1 MNPPS
6 ILTVSRNSRRAV
18 PKPRPLPL
26 SSPPSPPPGRAFQ
39 RPRATV
45 VMPSLNPDPCPC
57 RPRHRPIAAAH
68 ASPSVVPRHRPCA
81 TAATPS
87 RPRPLH
93 LSSPPSATPASRNI
107 RRTCQPGLAPAA
119 SVPGCCGRRRP
130 IRISPSLRY
139 KGSSSSAVLLDA
151 APPGSS
157 GASVACPLVS
167 SHRAVIFLC
176 TLLPLPFQLPISE
189 EGRIGL
195 LLAMIFAGEGGSAGG
210 RRHQFLAWLV
220 FRFTIYVKLECSRYD
235 WPTANP

>member
-1 MNPPS
+1 VRHLFAKKPLYFFQMNPPS

-107 RRTCQPGLAPAA
+107 RRTCQARPRARGIRARLLWEAP
-119 SVPGCCGRRRP
+119 
-130 IRISPSLRY
+130 
-139 KGSSSSAVLLDA
+139 
-151 APPGSS
+151 
-157 GASVACPLVS
+157 
-167 SHRAVIFLC
+167 SHPN
-176 TLLPLPFQLPISE
+176 LPLP
-189 EGRIGL
+189 
-195 LLAMIFAGEGGSAGG
+195 
-210 RRHQFLAWLV
+210 
-220 FRFTIYVKLECSRYD
+220 
-235 WPTANP
+235 